1 MGGANQRVRNS
12 KKRKARSGRPG
23 GRPGAAPP
31 ATARD
36 WIDGARLRTLPLAIA
51 PVLIGTGAAVA
62 AAGDGRFHWVRALL
76 CLAVALFLQIGVNF
90 ANDYSDGIR
99 GTDDFR
105 VGPSRLTGSGRAKP
119 RVVLTVAL
127 AFFALAALAGIAIVI
142 ATQQWWLLLVGAA
155 AVAAAWFYTGGKR
168 PYGYAGLGE
177 VFVFVFFGLVATA
190 GTQFVQALVVTQEGW
205 FGAVAAGF
213 VACCAL
219 IVNNIRDIDAD
230 RAAGKRTLTVL
241 IGSMW
246 SRVLYIVLMF
256 LAYAIL
262 AVVSLLYPLG
272 WLGFFGLLVAVP
284 ACLITATAK
293 TGRELILALQL
304 TGIVGLLYG
313 IGLGAAYA
321 F

>member
-1 MGGANQRVRNS
+1 VGSANQS
-12 KKRKARSGRPG
+12 KTKKKKKHGGHPG
-23 GRPGAAPP
+23 GRPGKVAP

-36 WIDGARLRTLPLAIA
+36 WIGGARLRTLPLAVA

-62 AAGDGRFHWVRALL
+62 AAGDGRFHWIRALL
-76 CLAVALFLQIGVNF
+76 CLAVALALQIGVNY

-105 VGPSRLTGSGRAKP
+105 VGPSRLTGSGKAKP

-127 AFFALAALAGIAIVI
+127 VFFGLAALAGLALVI
-142 ATQQWWLLLVGAA
+142 ATQQWWLLIVGAA
-155 AVAAAWFYTGGKR
+155 AIAAAWFYTGGKH
-168 PYGYAGLGE
+168 PYGYYGLGE
-177 VFVFVFFGLVATA
+177 VFVFAFFGLVATA
-190 GTQFVQALVVTQEGW
+190 GTQFVQVLTVTQEGW

-219 IVNNIRDIDAD
+219 IVNNIRDIEAD
-230 RAAGKRTLTVL
+230 RASGKRTLTVL
-241 IGSMW
+241 IGATA
-246 SRVLYIVLMF
+246 SRVVYIILTV
-256 LAYAIL
+256 LAYGIL
-262 AVVSLLYPLG
+262 AVVSLLYPIG

-293 TGRELILALQL
+293 TSRELILALQL

-313 IGLGAAYA
+313 IGLGAAFA

>member
-1 MGGANQRVRNS
+1 MGSANQS
-12 KKRKARSGRPG
+12 KTKKKKKHGGHPG
-23 GRPGAAPP
+23 GRPGKVAP

-36 WIDGARLRTLPLAIA
+36 WIGGARLRTLPLAVA

-62 AAGDGRFHWVRALL
+62 AAGDGRFHWIRALL
-76 CLAVALFLQIGVNF
+76 CLAVALALQIGVNY

-105 VGPSRLTGSGRAKP
+105 VGPSRLTGSGKAKP

-127 AFFALAALAGIAIVI
+127 VFFGLAALAGLALVI
-142 ATQQWWLLLVGAA
+142 ATQQWWLLIVGAA
-155 AVAAAWFYTGGKR
+155 AIAAAWFYTGGKH
-168 PYGYAGLGE
+168 PYGYYGLGE
-177 VFVFVFFGLVATA
+177 VFVFAFFGLVATA
-190 GTQFVQALVVTQEGW
+190 GTQFVQVLTVTQEGW

-219 IVNNIRDIDAD
+219 IVNNIRDIEAD
-230 RAAGKRTLTVL
+230 RASGKRTLTVL
-241 IGSMW
+241 IGATA
-246 SRVLYIVLMF
+246 SRVVYIILTV
-256 LAYAIL
+256 LAYGIL
-262 AVVSLLYPLG
+262 AVVSLLYPIG

-293 TGRELILALQL
+293 TSRELILALQL

-313 IGLGAAYA
+313 IGLGAAFA